1 MDRARLYK
9 NRDKSAEELRR
20 RRVDQSV
27 ELRRAKK
34 DEQLQKRRNILLSE
48 LDETSPLK
56 EKQVDALENVNY
68 DSVVREMLNADERVR
83 FHAIQLCRKA
93 LSRAKNPPIDEFYKR
108 NVVKILVD
116 NLSSSSDDLVFEAT
130 WALTNIASGDTT
142 HTTAVVEGGAVPKL
156 IGLLGHP
163 AMNVAE
169 QSVWALGNI
178 AGDGAL
184 FRDMLIG
191 AGILPPVLRLLDRA
205 WDMQAVVS
213 NIAWVLSNLCRN
225 RDPPPPPDVIKT
237 MLPVLKRLLQYEKNR
252 EVVVDTAWA
261 LAYASDAVNNV
272 IDDILSSGCL
282 KYLLHLLASHSPNLI
297 SPALRAVGNLVVGN
311 DEQTQAVLDAGLL
324 PYVPALLNI
333 DKSNIVKETCWLVS
347 NITAGNVDQI
357 QAVVDHNIVP
367 CVLEVLRKGEFRT
380 QKEACWVISNMI
392 NGGSPEQCAY
402 LMNQRVIP
410 ALCVLMTA
418 SEARVII
425 LVLESIRKL
434 LEISEQYG
442 HLEPACIELET
453 CEGLD
458 KLEQLQDHDNEQ
470 VYKLAYD
477 LLERYFNDVEEENQD
492 NNAGDTTDPAIQPNV
507 AQEFQFVAP
516 EQHSGQMPNLEF

>member
-1 MDRARLYK
+1 LLK
-9 NRDKSAEELRR
+9 ELRR

-56 EKQVDALENVNY
+56 EKQVTLRLHVCFITAE
-68 DSVVREMLNADERVR
+68 
-83 FHAIQLCRKA
+83 
-93 LSRAKNPPIDEFYKR
+93 
-108 NVVKILVD
+108 
-116 NLSSSSDDLVFEAT
+116 SDDLVFEAT

-156 IGLLGHP
+156 IGLLSHP

-191 AGILPPVLRLLDRA
+191 AGILPPILKLLERA
-205 WDMQAVVS
+205 WDMQTVVS
-213 NIAWVLSNLCRN
+213 NVAWVLSNLCRN

-237 MLPVLKRLLQYEKNR
+237 MLPVLKRLLQYEKNK

-282 KYLLHLLASHSPNLI
+282 KYLLRLLASHSPNLI

-311 DEQTQAVLDAGLL
+311 DEQTQTVLDAGLL
-324 PYVPALLNI
+324 PYVPALLNV

-347 NITAGNVDQI
+347 NITAGNVGQI
-357 QAVVDHNIVP
+357 QAVIDHNIVP
-367 CVLEVLRKGEFRT
+367 CVLEVLRKGEFRI
-380 QKEACWVISNMI
+380 QKEACWVVSNMI

-410 ALCVLMTA
+410 ALSVLMTA

-458 KLEQLQDHDNEQ
+458 KLERLQDHDNEQ
-470 VYKLAYD
+470 VYKLAYE
-477 LLERYFNDVEEENQD
+477 LLERYFNDVEGENQG
-492 NNAGDTTDPAIQPNV
+492 NAGNTTDPAIQTDV
-507 AQEFQFVAP
+507 AQEFEFVAP
-516 EQHSGQMPNLEF
+516 EQHSDQAQNFLF